1 MQKNTV
7 WILISCIDPKYA
19 KLEDIPAEYIEA
31 VKTVHQHGGYGS
43 QGYFISQFLNIFLKV
58 GLQTISE
65 QIYPDCRII
74 DG

>member
-1 MQKNTV
+1 VNFDF
-7 WILISCIDPKYA
+7 LYIDPKYA

-58 GLQTISE
+58 IGLQTIPK
-65 QIYPDCRII
+65 QIYLDCRII